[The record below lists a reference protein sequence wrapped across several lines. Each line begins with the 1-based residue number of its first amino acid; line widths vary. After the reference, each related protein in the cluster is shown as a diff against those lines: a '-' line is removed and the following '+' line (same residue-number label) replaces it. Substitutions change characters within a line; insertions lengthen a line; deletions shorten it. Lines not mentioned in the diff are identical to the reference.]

1 MGINVLVTSAGS
13 IPGIAVIQA
22 LKQQDEIPVR
32 IVAADMNP
40 LSAGF
45 CLSDCSVTI
54 PHASA
59 PDFIPC
65 VLDLCA
71 TEGITVVFPIID
83 EELQVFADHCGDFQG
98 AGVTLVTNAPDVVRI
113 SKDKYE
119 TYLFCKTHGILTPET
134 FLPHERRKILPAKF
148 PLIVKPRAGRGSK
161 GVFKTENMKQ
171 VDFFCEYVAP
181 SVVQEFIE
189 GTEYTIDI
197 LTSFEGEVLTVIPR
211 ERIETKA
218 GMSVKGRTVKDS
230 RLIGYGKRIAETMRL
245 FPRANIQCIDDG
257 KDIYLVE
264 VNPKFAA
271 TLPFT
276 VRAGVNM
283 PLLLLKMCL
292 GEQIRRRIDDFEDGL
307 MMLRYWQE
315 VYIPN
320 GQHAKRGIYHGESK
334 IGSG

>member
-1 MGINVLVTSAGS
+1 MSVNVLVTSAGS

-32 IVAADMNP
+32 VVAADMNP
-40 LSAGF
+40 LSVGF
-45 CLSDCSVTI
+45 YLSDGSVTI
-54 PHASA
+54 PHASS
-59 PDFIPC
+59 PNFIPC

-71 TEGITVVFPIID
+71 AEGVSVVFPIID
-83 EELQVFADHCGDFQG
+83 EELQVFADHCDDFAK

-119 TYLFCKTHGILTPET
+119 TYLFCKTHDILAPET
-134 FLPHERRKILPAKF
+134 FLPHERSKLSSAKF
-148 PLIVKPRAGRGSK
+148 PLIVKPRAGRGSRA
-161 GVFKTENMKQ
+161 VFKTENMKQ
-171 VDFFCEYVAP
+171 LDFFREYVANP
-181 SVVQEFIE
+181 VVQEFIE

-197 LTSFEGEVLTVIPR
+197 LTTFEGEVLSVVPR

-218 GMSVKGRTVKDS
+218 GMSVKGRTVKDG
-230 RLIGYGKRIAETMRL
+230 RLIGYGKRIAETVRL
-245 FPRANIQCIDDG
+245 FPRGNIQCIDDG
-257 KDIYLVE
+257 GDTYLVE
-264 VNPKFAA
+264 INPKFAA

-283 PLLLLKMCL
+283 PLLILKMCL
-292 GEQIRRRIDDFEDGL
+292 GKHIRRRIDDFEDGL

-320 GQHAKRGIYHGESK
+320 GQHTKGEYIMEYRK
-334 IGSG
+334 